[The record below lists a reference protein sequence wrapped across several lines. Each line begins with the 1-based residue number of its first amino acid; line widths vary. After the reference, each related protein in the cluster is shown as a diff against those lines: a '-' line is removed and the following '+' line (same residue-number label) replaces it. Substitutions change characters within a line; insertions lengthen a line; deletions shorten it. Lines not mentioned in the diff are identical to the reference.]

1 MAEAN
6 DIKAH
11 RRGFALT
18 LFGVLVLTPDTLLMR
33 LIDTDPWTMAFSR
46 GLLMGC
52 ALLFIFIVIRR
63 RHAMAE
69 MRALGLVGLAVAVIY
84 AINSIAF
91 VVAIEHTQVANVL
104 VILAAG
110 PLFAGLMSVVFLRE
124 KVPGPTWAAIF
135 AGIVG
140 VAIVVSG
147 GIQAGTGLG
156 DLCAVVTALSLAAG
170 FTIIRSMK
178 TQNMIP
184 ATALGGLLVAAVTAP
199 FAQPLL
205 GSGGLGDTQLALT
218 MLMGLVLLP
227 ISFGLITLGP
237 RSVPAPEVALL
248 MLIEAVLGP
257 FWVWWVIGE
266 QPTPLTF
273 IGGGVVLAAITLHA
287 IWRRTQ
293 RAHVKV

>member
-1 MAEAN
+1 
-6 DIKAH
+6 
-11 RRGFALT
+11 
-18 LFGVLVLTPDTLLMR
+18 
-33 LIDTDPWTMAFSR
+33 
-46 GLLMGC
+46 
-52 ALLFIFIVIRR
+52 
-63 RHAMAE
+63 
-69 MRALGLVGLAVAVIY
+69 
-84 AINSIAF
+84 
-91 VVAIEHTQVANVL
+91 